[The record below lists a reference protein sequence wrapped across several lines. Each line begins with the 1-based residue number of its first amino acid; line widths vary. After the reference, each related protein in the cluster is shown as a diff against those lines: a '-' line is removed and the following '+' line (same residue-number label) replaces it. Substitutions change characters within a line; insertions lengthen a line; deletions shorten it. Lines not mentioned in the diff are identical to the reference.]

1 MSLKTKCAVCGSDVD
16 RFDICDT
23 CGWQDDG
30 VQNDSPD
37 YKGGANKMSL
47 TEAKQA
53 YKEGKQIK

>member
-1 MSLKTKCAVCGSDVD
+1 MSQRNKCAVCGSEVD

-30 VQNDSPD
+30 VQNANPN

-47 TEAKQA
+47 NEAKKA
-53 YKEGKQIK
+53 YNENKEIN

>member
-1 MSLKTKCAVCGSDVD
+1 MSQRNKCAVCGREVD

-30 VQNDSPD
+30 VQNADPN

-47 TEAKQA
+47 NEARKA
-53 YKEGKQIK
+53 YKENKEIN